1 MIDMVDYEE
10 LGFKC
15 GIEIHQ
21 QLGTDT
27 KLFCNCGTDLE
38 NVNPDSKVSRSLR
51 PVAGEE
57 GEVDRAAKFEFLRD
71 KEFVYHSFKDHN
83 CLVELDEEPPH
94 PIDREAMDIAVTSA
108 EMLSCNVPDEIHV
121 MRKTVIDGSNTS
133 GFQRTAVVGRKGDI
147 NLDKGNVGIESIAL
161 EEESAGI
168 NQKGDKRSVFD
179 LDRLG
184 IPLIEIGTSPDIN
197 DPEHAKQA
205 ALKLGMILR
214 STGKVKR
221 GLGTIRQDVNVSID
235 EGARVEI
242 KGFQEVKQIDK
253 LVENEVKRQKSLLEI
268 KEELEERGIESIEEE
283 VKDVTEVFEGT
294 ENQIIASILEDNG
307 SVFAVKISFEGLM
320 NKELC
325 GGKTLG
331 REFADYAKAYG
342 LKGIMHTDEETGK
355 YDLEKEFDKVRTGMG
370 KEEGET
376 VVIAA
381 GEGEKPKKAIEAV
394 KERAEKALNGVP
406 EETRTANNDFT
417 TSYARPLPGSSRMYP
432 ETDIPPFVVDEDYL
446 TSIRENLPDTLEER
460 KEKAEEEAGRQ
471 LAEQLHNA
479 SKLRLYENVKDKVDM
494 DEREVANFLVNKLE
508 DISSRYEV
516 DTDQLGEKDLVA
528 TLNLIEGGEITSDA
542 VPDVV
547 EKVVEESKSP
557 QEVVD
562 ELGLGTLGE
571 EEVRKAVKEVLEDK
585 KELVES
591 QGEHAKGA
599 LMGLVMEEVKGEAEG
614 SLVSRILDEE
624 LGKRLD

>member
-1 MIDMVDYEE
+1 MVDYEE